1 MQGTRRGVLVS
12 VGWPATCALTSTT
25 SGCQPYIPAEFR
37 AYPLSI
43 ISGENSQLCILEE
56 LDTLCDGYSGKA
68 FFDKHQQLSPLLQD
82 TLRFL
87 IKLKDGQLKLS
98 AALLSL
104 EQAGV
109 MEPWDELQELTGVQ
123 GLHRVCE
130 NKLKTLDD
138 TGFVCLR

>member
-1 MQGTRRGVLVS
+1 M
-12 VGWPATCALTSTT
+12 
-25 SGCQPYIPAEFR
+25 
-37 AYPLSI
+37 
-43 ISGENSQLCILEE
+43 
-56 LDTLCDGYSGKA
+56 
-68 FFDKHQQLSPLLQD
+68 LQD

-130 NKLKTLDD
+130 NKLKTLND
-138 TGFVCLR
+138 TGFVRMRWAGAISIAYTQLQSQRRVSSLQQRMKSAEQSQRTSQRDA